1 MRTPLDSPFSPGSDT
16 VPHVWAGRVEQLSD
30 WRDVV
35 RPRRRAGIH
44 ERGRTILGEAGS
56 GKSALVRKIAH
67 TAAAEGD
74 WTTPQLRIP
83 SGSDPMKRVAS
94 ALLRLASDAGLPS
107 ARERRIT
114 DLLGRV
120 ESIAASGF
128 GLTVRPHAGPEPYT
142 ALTELLV
149 EIGRAAIR
157 ADAVIVIHID
167 EVQNITD

>member
-35 RPRRRAGIH
+35 RPRRRAGVH

-67 TAAAEGD
+67 SAAAEGD

-83 SGSDPMKRVAS
+83 SGTDPVKRVAS
-94 ALLRLASDAGLPS
+94 ALLRLASDAGPTAQRLDLI
-107 ARERRIT
+107 RRVIRR
-114 DLLGRV
+114 G
-120 ESIAASGF
+120 
-128 GLTVRPHAGPEPYT
+128 RPHYTFRNRAVGAYLESDWPE
-142 ALTELLV
+142 
-149 EIGRAAIR
+149 
-157 ADAVIVIHID
+157 
-167 EVQNITD
+167 

>member
-35 RPRRRAGIH
+35 RPRRRAGVH

-67 TAAAEGD
+67 SAAAEGD

-83 SGSDPMKRVAS
+83 SGTDPVKRVAS

-107 ARERRIT
+107 ARERRIA

-128 GLTVRPHAGPEPYT
+128 GLTVRSHA
-142 ALTELLV
+142 
-149 EIGRAAIR
+149 
-157 ADAVIVIHID
+157 
-167 EVQNITD
+167 